1 MENENKQET
10 LRVAF
15 YIRVS
20 TEEQTEK
27 YGLDL
32 QKEALSALMKS
43 KGAFSDGRPVMI
55 LAGEQYVY
63 IDDISGTTPID
74 ERSGFA
80 RLKED
85 ILMASEHNK
94 PFDAVAVYKIDRF
107 ARKLKVLFDIVDFFR
122 ENDLQFIS
130 ANESIDTSSP
140 FGRAILGIL
149 GVISELELENI
160 KLRTQGGRME
170 AIKKGIVMGPAV
182 PYGYN
187 KGEDKRL
194 KVFET
199 EAETV
204 RMIFN
209 MFINGKKSPYEI
221 AKYLSDHDYPSPH
234 ASAINHGKNIGGIN
248 KKNPANFW
256 RMERVRDILSNER
269 YTGVYYY
276 DKTKG
281 GKLRPRSEW
290 KQSPVNIPVI
300 IDSLTFEKARILLEN
315 RKHQRK
321 GNGTKHT
328 YLLSGLLR
336 CDCCYDPNRDE
347 VRAYWAGER
356 KRIES
361 GNVVYSYQC
370 GNKKSG
376 KTTVGCRSLP
386 LPAGEIEKY
395 IVNFT
400 KKLLANPI
408 AVYNHQKELRS
419 SKAELKE
426 LEKKREGLSRLLN
439 TIPSR
444 IERLR
449 EQHTLNII
457 DSPKLKKEISEQ
469 KVKEDQYKKE
479 ISEIDHRISQNVLSQ
494 GYIESLSL
502 FSKKYKKTLE
512 RITNDREEVYD
523 LIHSLIEE
531 IIVYS
536 RPVKDDDV
544 IAGKKKTDQQIP
556 YRIHIKLKLPQDI
569 LQDIVGG
576 SGQESLSGAAGGNR
590 TPDASL
596 FRGQFGLSHLPL
608 REPGASA
615 GLSLGSPASL
625 YTCLRAIA

>member
-1 MENENKQET
+1 MESENKQET
-10 LRVAF
+10 IRVAF

-27 YGLDL
+27 YGPDL
-32 QKEALSALMKS
+32 QKEALNALMKS
-43 KGAFSDGRPVMI
+43 KGSFTDGRPAMV
-55 LAGEQYVY
+55 LAGDQYVY
-63 IDDISGTTPID
+63 MDDISGTSPID
-74 ERSGFA
+74 ERPGFA

-85 ILMASEHNK
+85 ILMAPEGNK

-107 ARKLKVLFDIVDFFR
+107 ARRLKVLFDIVDFFR
-122 ENDLQFIS
+122 DNDLQFIS

-170 AIKKGIVMGPAV
+170 AIKKGIIMGPAV
-182 PYGYN
+182 PYGYKKDEN
-187 KGEDKRL
+187 KKL
-194 KVFET
+194 KIFDI

-204 RMIFN
+204 KMIFN

-234 ASAINHGKNIGGIN
+234 ASAINNGKNIGGIN
-248 KKNPANFW
+248 KKNPASFW

-276 DKTKG
+276 NKTREG
-281 GKLRPRSEW
+281 RLRPRSEW
-290 KQSPVNIPVI
+290 KQSPANIPVI

-321 GNGTKHT
+321 GNNTKHT

-336 CDCCYDPNRDE
+336 CNCCFDPDKDE
-347 VRAYWAGER
+347 SRAYWAGEK

-361 GNVVYSYQC
+361 GNIVYSYQC

-376 KTTVGCRSLP
+376 KTTVGCKSLP

-395 IVNFT
+395 IIDFT

-408 AVYNHQKELRS
+408 AVYNHQKELKS
-419 SKAELKE
+419 SKVEINELS
-426 LEKKREGLSRLLN
+426 KKREGLCRLIDS
-439 TIPSR
+439 IPNR

-449 EQHTLNII
+449 EQHSLGII
-457 DSPKLKKEISEQ
+457 DTSRLKEETNNLKT
-469 KVKEDQYKKE
+469 KEDQYKKE
-479 ISEIDHRISQNVLSQ
+479 IKEIDYRISQNVLSQ

-512 RITNDREEVYD
+512 KITNNREELYD

-536 RPVKDDDV
+536 RPAKDNDI
-544 IAGKKKTDQQIP
+544 IAGKKRADQQIP

-576 SGQESLSGAAGGNR
+576 SGQESLSGAARGNR
-590 TPDASL
+590 TPDASF
-596 FRGQFGLSHLPL
+596 FR
-608 REPGASA
+608 AA
-615 GLSLGSPASL
+615 L
-625 YTCLRAIA
+625 YH